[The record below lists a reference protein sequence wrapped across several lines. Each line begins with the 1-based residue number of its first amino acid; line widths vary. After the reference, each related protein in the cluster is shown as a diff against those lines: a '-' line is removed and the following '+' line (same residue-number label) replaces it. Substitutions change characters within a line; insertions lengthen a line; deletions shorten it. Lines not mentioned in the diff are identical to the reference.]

1 MTEGRG
7 GKEGKERKAPP
18 QFFFVRASPCPCRGG
33 KGGRKGISKC
43 ILAVVESEVA
53 SATSSF
59 LLSFPPSLRH
69 SAAINQRA
77 GAMKRKKT
85 AAASE
90 TAPPEVSPPRPPE
103 EEGTI
108 VTARPGKKQ

>member
-1 MTEGRG
+1 MPLPRRKRR
-7 GKEGKERKAPP
+7 KEGDLKVYTGSGGVGGGLGYF
-18 QFFFVRASPCPCRGG
+18 QFPSV
-33 KGGRKGISKC
+33 
-43 ILAVVESEVA
+43 L
-53 SATSSF
+53 
-59 LLSFPPSLRH
+59 FPPLRH

-108 VTARPGKKQ
+108 VTAGPGKKQ